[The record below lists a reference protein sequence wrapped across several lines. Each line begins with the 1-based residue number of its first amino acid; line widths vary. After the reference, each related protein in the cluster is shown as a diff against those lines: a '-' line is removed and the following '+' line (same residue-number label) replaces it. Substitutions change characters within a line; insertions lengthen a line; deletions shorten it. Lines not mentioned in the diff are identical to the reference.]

1 MKISA
6 ALKHYRANNKRI
18 NRESYLYRKYLM
30 SVGRYA
36 RKNNL
41 LTEEEL
47 NTLKKTI
54 YKEKSNTP

>member
-6 ALKHYRANNKRI
+6 ALKHYRANAQVI
-18 NRESYLYRKYLM
+18 NRKSYLYRKKLM

-36 RKNNL
+36 IKNNL
-41 LTEEEL
+41 LTNEEL